1 VDCLTDPTAE
11 QGSTHLVTIGPDW
24 SLETPHD
31 LEAERVAQAFGGF
44 CSCVELADRIIPA
57 LREGA
62 QLFTRRTLVPV
73 DHRARRMWLVHDP
86 PSGCPCASMRFT
98 TVQAAARHLRGALH
112 LATKYA
118 VPVARLRPL
127 LVEVETAHGTGV
139 PPEHRDA
146 AELVLESR
154 GLEDLWEA
162 GVHPAAVRE
171 AIALIPRVTEP
182 LPVWFYLGIA
192 FQPVD
197 DTLRELL
204 AGCASAQTAAWVVWS
219 DDARR
224 QWSAQLTAEWLRT
237 EVARSE
243 LEILVRR
250 RVPVEAAEDLA
261 AVTGRTLRQAATEL
275 AAWALADCY
284 PKADDVALL
293 DRLGLEVSPRPS
305 CAAVDRAEEEVGWSV
320 PRERRPSRSEL
331 GVMVALAGGV
341 RPATALVVRG
351 ARTPKDVAAAVAA
364 EGTRVEAG

>member
-1 VDCLTDPTAE
+1 
-11 QGSTHLVTIGPDW
+11 
-24 SLETPHD
+24 
-31 LEAERVAQAFGGF
+31 
-44 CSCVELADRIIPA
+44 
-57 LREGA
+57 
-62 QLFTRRTLVPV
+62 
-73 DHRARRMWLVHDP
+73 
-86 PSGCPCASMRFT
+86 
-98 TVQAAARHLRGALH
+98 
-112 LATKYA
+112 
-118 VPVARLRPL
+118 
-127 LVEVETAHGTGV
+127 
-139 PPEHRDA
+139 
-146 AELVLESR
+146 
-154 GLEDLWEA
+154 
-162 GVHPAAVRE
+162 VRE
-171 AIALIPRVTEP
+171 AIALVPRVTEP

-204 AGCASAQTAAWVVWS
+204 AGCASAQTASWVVWS

-224 QWSAQLTAEWLRT
+224 QWSAQLTAEWLRA

-261 AVTGRTLRQAATEL
+261 TVTGRTLRQAATEL

-284 PKADDVALL
+284 PQADDVALL

-351 ARTPKDVAAAVAA
+351 ARTPMDVAAVVAG
-364 EGTRVEAG
+364 EQMTTEAG